1 MKEFAG
7 KVAGITGAANGIGEA
22 FALEAARRGMN
33 LALIDIEGDR
43 LQEVKKECE
52 ALGAPK
58 VVTITV
64 DVSEYEQVRMSVE
77 RIMAE
82 FERIDVFYSNAGVA
96 GAGTLG
102 NIPAQD
108 WDWITSVN
116 FLGMAYY
123 VTEVLPIMKKQGT
136 DAYFLF
142 TVSIGGLQPGMRIQS
157 AYTASKHAAMS
168 LAESVKDYAVNY
180 APYIGVTAFCPEYVN
195 TTIWDSE
202 KRRPEKF
209 QKPYDP
215 FYATSDYQDYKANF
229 EGRIKNQGYNPRFVG
244 PRLFRA
250 MEDEQLYVHP
260 HVHTHQ
266 MLRDRFA
273 RIEPTCARTKS
284 STPSSRRS
292 RATTTEQSRIRI
304 KNRSTSR
311 PGGALFCIPAE
322 ENGRGRGKTAAPASS
337 ESFVCR
343 FFGQRREIGIAVF
356 QKRVD
361 VKGILQLEQQRRVRK
376 IHGE

>member
-58 VVTITV
+58 VVAITV
-64 DVSEYEQVRMSVE
+64 DVSEYEQVRMSVK

-82 FERIDVFYSNAGVA
+82 FDRIDVFFSNAGVA

-142 TVSIGGLQPGMRIQS
+142 TVSIGGLQPHPVGLHRVQ
-157 AYTASKHAAMS
+157 ARG
-168 LAESVKDYAVNY
+168 AESCRECEGLRRQLRAVHR
-180 APYIGVTAFCPEYVN
+180 C
-195 TTIWDSE
+195 
-202 KRRPEKF
+202 
-209 QKPYDP
+209 
-215 FYATSDYQDYKANF
+215 
-229 EGRIKNQGYNPRFVG
+229 
-244 PRLFRA
+244 
-250 MEDEQLYVHP
+250 
-260 HVHTHQ
+260 
-266 MLRDRFA
+266 DRVL
-273 RIEPTCARTKS
+273 PG
-284 STPSSRRS
+284 
-292 RATTTEQSRIRI
+292 IRQHHD
-304 KNRSTSR
+304 
-311 PGGALFCIPAE
+311 L
-322 ENGRGRGKTAAPASS
+322 
-337 ESFVCR
+337 
-343 FFGQRREIGIAVF
+343 GQREAPPREVPEAV
-356 QKRVD
+356 
-361 VKGILQLEQQRRVRK
+361 
-376 IHGE
+376 

>member
-33 LALIDIEGDR
+33 LALIDLEGDR

-142 TVSIGGLQPGMRIQS
+142 TVSIGVCSP
-157 AYTASKHAAMS
+157 A
-168 LAESVKDYAVNY
+168 
-180 APYIGVTAFCPEYVN
+180 
-195 TTIWDSE
+195 
-202 KRRPEKF
+202 
-209 QKPYDP
+209 
-215 FYATSDYQDYKANF
+215 
-229 EGRIKNQGYNPRFVG
+229 
-244 PRLFRA
+244 
-250 MEDEQLYVHP
+250 
-260 HVHTHQ
+260 
-266 MLRDRFA
+266 
-273 RIEPTCARTKS
+273 CA
-284 STPSSRRS
+284 SSRLTPRP
-292 RATTTEQSRIRI
+292 
-304 KNRSTSR
+304 ST
-311 PGGALFCIPAE
+311 
-322 ENGRGRGKTAAPASS
+322 
-337 ESFVCR
+337 
-343 FFGQRREIGIAVF
+343 RR
-356 QKRVD
+356 
-361 VKGILQLEQQRRVRK
+361 
-376 IHGE
+376 

>member
-142 TVSIGGLQPGMRIQS
+142 TVSIGGLQPGMRLQS
-157 AYTASKHAAMS
+157 AHPAPKHPP
-168 LAESVKDYAVNY
+168 V
-180 APYIGVTAFCPEYVN
+180 YIGVTAFCPEYVN
-195 TTIWDSE
+195 TTFWDSE

-273 RIEPTCARTKS
+273 RIEADLRKDEELD
-284 STPSSRRS
+284 
-292 RATTTEQSRIRI
+292 AEF
-304 KNRSTSR
+304 K
-311 PGGALFCIPAE
+311 ALE
-322 ENGRGRGKTAAPASS
+322 GY
-337 ESFVCR
+337 
-343 FFGQRREIGIAVF
+343 
-356 QKRVD
+356 D
-361 VKGILQLEQQRRVRK
+361 D
-376 IHGE
+376 

>member
-58 VVTITV
+58 VVAITV
-64 DVSEYEQVRMSVE
+64 DVSEYEQVRLSVK

-82 FERIDVFYSNAGVA
+82 FERIDVFFNNAGVA

-142 TVSIGGLQPGMRIQS
+142 TISIGGLQPGMRIQS
-157 AYTASKHAAMS
+157 AYTASKHAALS

-215 FYATSDYQDYKANF
+215 FYATDDYQAYRTNC
-229 EGRIKNQGYNPRFVG
+229 EGRIKNQGYNARFVG

-273 RIEPTCARTKS
+273 RIEADLRKDEELD
-284 STPSSRRS
+284 
-292 RATTTEQSRIRI
+292 AEF
-304 KNRSTSR
+304 K
-311 PGGALFCIPAE
+311 ALE
-322 ENGRGRGKTAAPASS
+322 GY
-337 ESFVCR
+337 
-343 FFGQRREIGIAVF
+343 
-356 QKRVD
+356 D
-361 VKGILQLEQQRRVRK
+361 D
-376 IHGE
+376 